1 MAWLERGNSVSC
13 QSVRTQVAWHQS
25 LAPVVPGA
33 GPRCPDSAGWMSL
46 MSSRQAVAQ
55 WFARQPELDR
65 PDPTNRTRGWRPDSY
80 SIPLRAIPSYAANDH
95 PKTSSLQI
103 HLPRRTRSY
112 TKVVRTQCASRL
124 IRCFTLCSGCKVTG

>member
-80 SIPLRAIPSYAANDH
+80 SIPLPAIPSYAAKDH
-95 PKTSSLQI
+95 PNIKPSNTFTTKDTKLHEGKSA
-103 HLPRRTRSY
+103 RS
-112 TKVVRTQCASRL
+112 AL
-124 IRCFTLCSGCKVTG
+124 AG